1 MSDIDASGKSFGSIE
16 FAFNAQKSYVEKTE
30 EVGDE
35 LPSGLDQYSTSATYS
50 ADLCF
55 PCINHAPLFAYAE
68 HEKTYG
74 IVQGCCNSWNC
85 PRCGKMRAKQEY
97 WRIVNGIK
105 LLAESKPI
113 WFITVTCKGREI
125 STQQAEE
132 NYLSWTKRLHDAWR
146 LQAKRTG
153 QEWTYCAVTER
164 QKRGHPHSHYLTTF
178 CPTDIAV
185 DWKLQRVT
193 VAGESFMAYVSAYRS
208 EYLYTS
214 LVRSG
219 LGKEYDITQAQS
231 IEGTGRYVAKY
242 LFKDTIFSTTWPKGW
257 HRVRYSQSFPPAK
270 REKTDAFVLLTKDDW
285 KKLARVAI
293 VVKTRDAYVSEEA
306 KIALKGSDVIL
317 LNRAIRKIGLN

>member
-1 MSDIDASGKSFGSIE
+1 MSNIHASDRSFGSIE
-16 FAFNAQKSYVEKTE
+16 SAFSAQKNNEKKE
-30 EVGDE
+30 EEIDSE
-35 LPSGLDQYSTSATYS
+35 LSSALDLYSTNATYS

-55 PCINHAPLFAYAE
+55 PCINNAPLFAYSE
-68 HEKTYG
+68 HDKTYG

-85 PRCGKMRAKQEY
+85 PRCGKMRAKHEY
-97 WRIVNGIK
+97 WRIVNGVK
-105 LLAESKPI
+105 LLAEKQPI
-113 WFITVTCKGREI
+113 WFITITCKGREI
-125 STQQAEE
+125 STKEAEE
-132 NYLSWTKRLHDAWR
+132 NYLAWTKRLHDAWR
-146 LQAKRTG
+146 LQAKRTN

-178 CPTDIAV
+178 RPADIAT

-193 VAGESFMAYVSAYRS
+193 VAGESFMAHVSAYRS

-214 LVRSG
+214 LIRSG

-257 HRVRYSQSFPPAK
+257 HRVRYSQSFPK
-270 REKTDAFVLLTKDDW
+270 SEREKTDAFVLLTRDDW
-285 KKLARVAI
+285 KKLARIAV

-317 LNRAIRKIGLN
+317 LNQ